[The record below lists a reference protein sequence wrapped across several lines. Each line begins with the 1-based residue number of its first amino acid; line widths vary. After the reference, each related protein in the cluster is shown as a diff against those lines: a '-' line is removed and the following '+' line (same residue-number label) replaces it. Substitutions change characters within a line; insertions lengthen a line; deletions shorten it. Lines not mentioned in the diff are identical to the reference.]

1 MIVMTATTGDKLR
14 FRFAK
19 TGALRLLGHQDLV
32 RCVERLLRRAAVS
45 FRQTQG
51 FHPGPRLIFALS
63 LPLGADALDDVVEL
77 ELTSPHAADD
87 VLSRVNTH
95 APEGLHFRDARV
107 VPLKTTAMARRAV
120 YRVAFPVKMTSDV
133 EASAAHL
140 LASERVWVD
149 RLHPTPRR
157 TDIRPYLR
165 GLSVTPG
172 EVTFDLW
179 VTPCGSARGDELTR
193 LLGLTEV
200 VAGGSVLTRV
210 TLEIHDELTAPPLDG
225 PPEGRPETAPLEH
238 VPAAL
243 ARDAAHDASPP
254 PAATWGPSPDG
265 PEVE

>member
-1 MIVMTATTGDKLR
+1 MPATTGDKLR

-32 RCVERLLRRAAVS
+32 RSVERLLRRAAVP

-87 VLSRVNTH
+87 VMARLNAH

-107 VPLKTTAMARRAV
+107 VPLKSTAMPRRAV
-120 YRVAFPVKMTSDV
+120 YRITFPTEMTSAV
-133 EASAAHL
+133 ESSAAGL

-157 TDIRPYLR
+157 TNIRPYLR
-165 GLSVTPG
+165 GLAVTPG
-172 EVTFDLW
+172 EVTLDLW

-210 TLEIHDELTAPPLDG
+210 TLEIHDELTAPPGDS
-225 PPEGRPETAPLEH
+225 PPEGRPETAALEH

>member
-1 MIVMTATTGDKLR
+1 MLTAMTGDKLR

-32 RCVERLLRRAAVS
+32 RSVERMLRRAAVP

-51 FHPGPRLIFALS
+51 FHPGPRLVFALS
-63 LPLGADALDDVVEL
+63 LPLGADALNDVVEL

-87 VLSRVNTH
+87 VLARLNRQT
-95 APEGLHFRDARV
+95 PEGLHFREARV
-107 VPLKTTAMARRAV
+107 VPLKSTAMVRRAV
-120 YRVAFPVKMTSDV
+120 YRIAFPVEMTPSV
-133 EASAAHL
+133 EASAAEL
-140 LASERVWVD
+140 LAGERVWVD

-157 TDIRPYLR
+157 TNIRPYLR
-165 GLSVTPG
+165 GLAVTPG
-172 EVTFDLW
+172 EVLIDLW
-179 VTPCGSARGDELTR
+179 VTPCGTARGDELTR

-210 TLEIHDELTAPPLDG
+210 GLEIHDELTSPPGDAPPD
-225 PPEGRPETAPLEH
+225 GRPETAPLEH

-254 PAATWGPSPDG
+254 PAATWGLSPNG